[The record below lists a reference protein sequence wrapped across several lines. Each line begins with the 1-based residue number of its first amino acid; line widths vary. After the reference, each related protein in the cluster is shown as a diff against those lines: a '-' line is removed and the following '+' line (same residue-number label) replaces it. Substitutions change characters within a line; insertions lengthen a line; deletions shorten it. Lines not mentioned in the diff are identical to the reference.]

1 MTARI
6 ANHPNND
13 YSPGMTKMLEK
24 TIAAARSQPPEVQN
38 LIGQRV
44 QDALANELEW
54 DRLLAD
60 RRSEAW
66 LSGQAAE
73 VRATRRRG
81 ETAAF
86 DPDKLP
92 E

>member
-6 ANHPNND
+6 ANHPNSD

-24 TIAAARSQPPEVQN
+24 AIAAARGQSPEVQD
-38 LIGQRV
+38 LIGQLV
-44 QDALANELEW
+44 HDALTDEREW
-54 DRLLAD
+54 DRLFAD
-60 RRSEAW
+60 RRSEVW

-73 VRATRRRG
+73 VRAAIRRG
-81 ETAAF
+81 ETTAF
-86 DPDKLP
+86 DPDKQP